1 MTLYDHNL
9 TPWLQTAGQY
19 IIQERPAN
27 ERVLWVLELLNEM
40 RQFLND
46 EEYAALL
53 REVGAVIE
61 ERLAL
66 MGESS

>member
-19 IIQERPAN
+19 IIQERPAA
-27 ERVLWVLELLNEM
+27 ERVLWVMELLDEM

-46 EEYAALL
+46 DEYIALL
-53 REVGAVIE
+53 RDVGAVID
-61 ERLAL
+61 ERIVG
-66 MGESS
+66 MGQTN